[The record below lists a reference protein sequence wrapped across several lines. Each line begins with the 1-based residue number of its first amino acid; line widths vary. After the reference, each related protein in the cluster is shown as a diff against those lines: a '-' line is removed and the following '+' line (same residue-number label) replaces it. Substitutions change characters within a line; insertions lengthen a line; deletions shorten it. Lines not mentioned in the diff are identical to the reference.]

1 MPFHLV
7 HHCQTNGT
15 KFYIVTKPLSLS
27 ANPMGFQL
35 LWLSTGL
42 GVRFTIAIH
51 WKNPW
56 TTIAKYAAAPQ
67 TTLCMPCLHTFIL
80 RKLEQWYPLA
90 QKMDATAFPPNI
102 PILSHGQYGA
112 RTKIPGRGLFAK
124 SAPCFKTQESGD
136 RWRPLYNIA
145 PIYMIHLNCP
155 PLDCTRTP
163 QKLENQA
170 PETTQVTLK
179 PIQ

>member
-80 RKLEQWYPLA
+80 RKLEQWVSISTEDGCYC
-90 QKMDATAFPPNI
+90 I
-102 PILSHGQYGA
+102 P
-112 RTKIPGRGLFAK
+112 
-124 SAPCFKTQESGD
+124 TQHPHPVTWPIWCQNKNSRKRFVCQICSMLQDSRE
-136 RWRPLYNIA
+136 WR
-145 PIYMIHLNCP
+145 
-155 PLDCTRTP
+155 
-163 QKLENQA
+163 QV
-170 PETTQVTLK
+170 ETTLQYCAYIHDTSEL
-179 PIQ
+179 PTSGLH